1 MSYLGLLKASKK
13 KKKKKKNKHKKH
25 KPIVNPVIHRSCGAW
40 LLGLEWI
47 PKACN
52 AR

>member
-13 KKKKKKNKHKKH
+13 KKKKKKDKQKT
-25 KPIVNPVIHRSCGAW
+25 IVNPVIHKSCGAW
-40 LLGLEWI
+40 LLGLEWT